1 MRPAWHD
8 LFVRRGAL
16 LEGHFLLSSGRH
28 SPAYVQCA
36 KVLELPTDCETL
48 GRALSSRAPRNAVSR
63 VIAPPMGG
71 ILIGYEVARALGV
84 PFLFPERDASGA
96 LAFRRGFA
104 LEPEE
109 RVLVVE
115 DVVTTGLTTGEVL
128 QLVRAKGA
136 FPVGLMALVD
146 RSEDHSVDDLDVQA
160 LLRLR
165 IPTYPPDQCPLC
177 ATGASLTKPGSRT
190 VVSGSRP

>member
-1 MRPAWHD
+1 MTQAWYE
-8 LFVRRGAL
+8 LFVRRRAL

-36 KVLELPTDCETL
+36 KVLERPEDCEVL
-48 GRALSSRAPRNAVSR
+48 GQALAAQASELSISR

-84 PFLFPERDASGA
+84 PFLFPERNGSGA
-96 LAFRRGFA
+96 LSFRRGFT
-104 LEPEE
+104 LEPND

-115 DVVTTGLTTGEVL
+115 DVVTTGMTTGEVL

-136 FPVGLMALVD
+136 VPVGLMALVD
-146 RSEDHSVDDLDVQA
+146 RSEGHSVDGVEVGA
-160 LLRLR
+160 LLRLT
-165 IPTYPPDQCPLC
+165 IPTYAPDHCPLC
-177 ATGASLTKPGSRT
+177 AGGTPLTKPGSRT
-190 VVSGSRP
+190 AVSGSRP

>member
-1 MRPAWHD
+1 MSRRWHD
-8 LFVRRGAL
+8 LFVRRNAL

-36 KVLELPTDCETL
+36 KVLERPEDAEAL
-48 GRALSSRAPRNAVSR
+48 GRALAGRTPGASVDR

-96 LAFRRGFA
+96 LSLRRGFT
-104 LEPEE
+104 LEPGD

-115 DVVTTGLTTGEVL
+115 DVVTTGITTGEVL
-128 QLVRAKGA
+128 RLVQAKEA
-136 FPVGLMALVD
+136 SPVGLLALVD
-146 RSEDHSVDDLDVQA
+146 RSEDHRVDVLPVHAILQ
-160 LLRLR
+160 LQ
-165 IPTYPPDQCPLC
+165 IPTYAPEECPLC
-177 ATGASLTKPGSRT
+177 AEDIPLTKPGSR
-190 VVSGSRP
+190 VVLRGRR